1 VRVTDAAGAAYDE
14 TFEIAV
20 GDVNEG
26 PTDLVFG
33 GNSIALNDAG
43 GHAHY
48 LKAVDG
54 SRVLGGREAFTIEM
68 QFVSDGPA
76 SDLDTLLS
84 YATPGKDNELIIGS
98 RGGQVRV
105 WLKGQE
111 IATGI
116 DEQLLFDGE
125 PHQISM
131 SWTNTDG
138 RLQLHVDG
146 EQEFERTGIATGAS
160 LASGGTLIFG
170 QEQDSLNGGFDTA
183 QYFGGSYQDVRVFDH
198 VRNQAEINDNLLVDI
213 DPDTSGLV
221 ANWRMNDLDAGRT
234 TDALGSGNDLTVVV
248 ARGITAGV
256 APRQATVLLENA
268 ADGTVVATVTGAD
281 PDLAETLTY
290 SLLDDAGGRFTINA
304 ATGEITVADGTLLDV
319 ESAASHAVTVRVTD
333 ADGLAYDETY
343 TVDLTDVNE
352 GPTSM
357 T

>member
-1 VRVTDAAGAAYDE
+1 
-14 TFEIAV
+14 
-20 GDVNEG
+20 
-26 PTDLVFG
+26 
-33 GNSIALNDAG
+33 
-43 GHAHY
+43 
-48 LKAVDG
+48 
-54 SRVLGGREAFTIEM
+54 
-68 QFVSDGPA
+68 
-76 SDLDTLLS
+76 
-84 YATPGKDNELIIGS
+84 
-98 RGGQVRV
+98 
-105 WLKGQE
+105 
-111 IATGI
+111 
-116 DEQLLFDGE
+116 LLFDGE

-281 PDLAETLTY
+281 PDLAETLIY
-290 SLLDDAGGRFTINA
+290 SLVDDAGGRFTINA

-333 ADGLAYDETY
+333 ADGLAYDETF
-343 TVDLTDVNE
+343 TLDLTDVNE
-352 GPTSM
+352 GPTSLTLLGHATTTASSASGLNGSIVPAAWGDVM
-357 T
+357 TLQAFGRDGSNAALGYEANGAGFGVAGVRSHQRDYDFDGTTASSEMLHVDFALAQTKVDIVLSRMYPSEGGLG